1 MNKIIES
8 LKRIRKANADKR
20 YQKAWNS
27 LNQSEKL
34 ELMLQVVNRVNK
46 EVA

>member
-1 MNKIIES
+1 MKKIMES
-8 LKRIRKANADKR
+8 LKRIRKVNADKR